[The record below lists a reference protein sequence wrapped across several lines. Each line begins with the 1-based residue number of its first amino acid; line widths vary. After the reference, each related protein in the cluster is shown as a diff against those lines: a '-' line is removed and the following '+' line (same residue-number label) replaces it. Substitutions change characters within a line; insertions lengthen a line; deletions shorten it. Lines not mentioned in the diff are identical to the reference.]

1 MFISLSFRFH
11 ENMFSERHAEHVESV
26 AMCSSLATP
35 YGIINRTGWTCKEY
49 QLIGPVENLISRWRE
64 SQSNNT
70 KLTQPTIM
78 WKMGQRRSFFRKKHQ
93 TKKLVHVGRR
103 QNASRTRKLL
113 GTMWQAAK
121 NCVVDVVVHGICV
134 WYCTV
139 KRFRTDSVKCHRA
152 RKVEHLHS
160 NQKQYGQY
168 GHPSYVISPSDYP
181 LVSSNMAGWKSL
193 NWMEVLLGKSLING
207 PFSSKPCLIARV
219 YTKHVERLVSSWLS
233 ATLRCCLVSFP
244 SPLSQKGTRVCWSYF
259 LNVEKPMP

>member
-1 MFISLSFRFH
+1 MLQGKHMGRSRVFCVKQILKLWMFISLSFRFH

-26 AMCSSLATP
+26 ALCSSLATP

-78 WKMGQRRSFFRKKHQ
+78 WKMGQRRSFFQKKRQ

-121 NCVVDVVVHGICV
+121 NCVVDVVVHGIRV

-139 KRFRTDSVKCHRA
+139 KRFGLIV
-152 RKVEHLHS
+152 S
-160 NQKQYGQY
+160 NVTEPEKLSICIQIRNNMV
-168 GHPSYVISPSDYP
+168 SMVIHH
-181 LVSSNMAGWKSL
+181 
-193 NWMEVLLGKSLING
+193 
-207 PFSSKPCLIARV
+207 
-219 YTKHVERLVSSWLS
+219 T
-233 ATLRCCLVSFP
+233 
-244 SPLSQKGTRVCWSYF
+244 
-259 LNVEKPMP
+259 